1 MTSGGGSERRGYQVL
16 GRVQG
21 VGFRWWT
28 KRTAAELGLGGYV
41 RNVPG
46 GGVEVHAVGDPGGLD
61 RFELL
66 LREGPPAARVDEVS
80 VLAADPGAPGEEFQI
95 LMS

>member
-1 MTSGGGSERRGYQVL
+1 MTSGGGSERRGYKVR

-28 KRTAAELGLGGYV
+28 RRTAVELGLGGYV

-46 GGVEVHAVGDPGGLD
+46 GGVEVHAVGDPGDLD
-61 RFELL
+61 RLELL
-66 LREGPPAARVDEVS
+66 LKEGPPAARVDEVS
-80 VLAADPGAPGEEFQI
+80 VLASDPEAARDEFRI